1 MQALLKSPGR
11 LAAVA
16 AYTAALWG
24 LTLIGIGTF
33 MWGFPGIPSSIEAVW
48 TTWSVTLSG
57 MIALPTPGFFGGYEL
72 FCTAALLL
80 LGVERSLA
88 ATFAIT
94 LHLGQF
100 VFTSGLGGYYVV
112 KEGLGLSSLIVKPRS
127 DS

>member
-33 MWGFPGIPSSIEAVW
+33 MWGFPGILSIEAVW

-57 MIALPTPGFFGGYEL
+57 MTALPTPGFFGGYEL

-80 LGVERSLA
+80 LGVERFLA

-112 KEGLGLSSLIVKPRS
+112 KEGLGLSSLIVKPE
-127 DS
+127 